1 MTNVKKF
8 RDYIFELLVIFVGI
22 SLSFYVDEWREKT
35 ENIELLKKNLAGI
48 KLELVED
55 TVVLSK

>member
-35 ENIELLKKNLAGI
+35 ENIHVEKNFELTVS
-48 KLELVED
+48 VEA
-55 TVVLSK
+55 